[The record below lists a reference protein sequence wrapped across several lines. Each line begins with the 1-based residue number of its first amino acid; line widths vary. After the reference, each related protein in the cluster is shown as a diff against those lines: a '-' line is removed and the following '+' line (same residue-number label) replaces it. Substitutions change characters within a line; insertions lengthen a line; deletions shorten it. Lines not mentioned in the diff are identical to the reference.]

1 MSLRL
6 AFARIDC
13 TPMTHC
19 VPKGWNSWNFWAFRS
34 CIFFGAAWC
43 VIRTL
48 WINYQIRKQNHNP
61 ATAVVILNEERPLLS
76 RWTRLRGHL
85 TYKGHFWVCHVNT
98 LDQLSNLKY
107 ETSIHGWQSWF
118 WKKARWSGA
127 AMTFSRTAQCRL
139 VNSTVVETQRS
150 LRLCISV
157 HHYFVI

>member
-1 MSLRL
+1 MHLSLRL
-6 AFARIDC
+6 AFARTDC

-34 CIFFGAAWC
+34 GIFFGAAWC

-85 TYKGHFWVCHVNT
+85 TTKGHFWVCFHYT
-98 LDQLSNLKY
+98 IDEPLSYRRGFNQQENQARFCKNVFSAMWITKSRSS
-107 ETSIHGWQSWF
+107 ESAFAKSIWYRWQ
-118 WKKARWSGA
+118 
-127 AMTFSRTAQCRL
+127 
-139 VNSTVVETQRS
+139 V
-150 LRLCISV
+150 LRKWTT
-157 HHYFVI
+157 